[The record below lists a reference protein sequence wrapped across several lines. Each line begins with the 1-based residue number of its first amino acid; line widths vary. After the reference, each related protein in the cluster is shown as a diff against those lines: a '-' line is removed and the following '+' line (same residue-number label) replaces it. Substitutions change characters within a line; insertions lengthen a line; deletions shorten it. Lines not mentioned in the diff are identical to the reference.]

1 MFLRLRWT
9 LAGVVL
15 ALLAL
20 GLLQWQQHLER
31 QAERR
36 RTTLA
41 ESKPTPKSDVSKFEI
56 RKLCLT
62 DQPAELWIGTERLF
76 VNLRVLESLT
86 LADGETWS
94 DRCPT
99 APIRVKGLWF
109 YIPDNVSGP
118 VYREKGLRLFYLK
131 VQDAAATSWH
141 GPIPVRAAPDSRI
154 TIEGAGTIDHVSEE
168 VLRFASGTQSGYSL
182 QHLNDSDGVQRPPF
196 EMLCSGD
203 ATHTPYRSCRTIYLF
218 DKLVVRYEFTQSR
231 RNPVY
236 EHYDIP
242 PAGAIQEPEGLLE
255 FDRRV
260 RDWII
265 EFKQPPSN

>member
-1 MFLRLRWT
+1 MHAQRILAA
-9 LAGVVL
+9 AGVALVAAAIVL
-15 ALLAL
+15 VFWNPLAD
-20 GLLQWQQHLER
+20 
-31 QAERR
+31 RR
-36 RTTLA
+36 PVDRKNPATENSTR
-41 ESKPTPKSDVSKFEI
+41 PPKLHVSKYDI
-56 RKLCLT
+56 RKACLT
-62 DQPAELWIGTERLF
+62 NQPAELWIGTDRLF
-76 VNLRVLESLT
+76 VDLRVLESLT
-86 LADGETWS
+86 LADGETWP

-99 APIRVKGLWF
+99 TPIRVKSLWF
-109 YIPDNVSGP
+109 FIPDNISGP
-118 VYREKGLRLFYLK
+118 VYREKGLRLFYLE
-131 VQDAAATSWH
+131 VQDAATTSWH
-141 GPIPVRAAPDSRI
+141 GPMPVRVAPDSRI

-168 VLRFASGTQSGYSL
+168 MLRFTSGTQSGYSL
-182 QHLNDSDGVQRPPF
+182 QHLSDSDDVQRPPF

-203 ATHTPYRSCRTIYLF
+203 AAHTPYRSCRTIYLF

-265 EFKQPPSN
+265 EFRQPQ